1 MKGVIYQAKSIRKD
15 KFCIMS
21 FLLPIA
27 VAVALKVAGSI
38 DLSSLGEYYF
48 CVMDGEVTDETRE
61 WLTGYGNVTVCQTRD
76 EWLSAIREP
85 STNLIGVEM
94 DKEGIRT
101 VLSGDELSIWQ
112 QMAGTLPDLYERRE
126 MSAGVSIQTLEQPD
140 VLTGFQYI
148 FMAMTLLVAMFMG
161 CTFNAMNIISE
172 KEDGIALINEILPMT
187 PRQYVVQ
194 KIFVGF
200 VFGFLSAMVTA
211 AICFRLSHEGMAAML
226 VLTVLSAFVAALVG
240 LFVGRISEGMMAG
253 VVYIKIVMIVFM
265 AVPLLKYLAV
275 AENKALS
282 AICYFV
288 PSSATFEGV
297 MDLANGGMAAAGK
310 DMGILAGHCAGWV
323 LLYLLLSRHRKKHS
337 F

>member
-211 AICFRLSHEGMAAML
+211 AISRRDGGHACSDGAFGLCSGTGGPVCRPYFRGDD
-226 VLTVLSAFVAALVG
+226 
-240 LFVGRISEGMMAG
+240 GRCSLYQNRYDR
-253 VVYIKIVMIVFM
+253 VYGG
-265 AVPLLKYLAV
+265 
-275 AENKALS
+275 S
-282 AICYFV
+282 
-288 PSSATFEGV
+288 PS
-297 MDLANGGMAAAGK
+297 
-310 DMGILAGHCAGWV
+310 
-323 LLYLLLSRHRKKHS
+323 
-337 F
+337 